1 MTMLLLV
8 NRDRVTDPVREWFS
22 LYLLPANSVPLGA
35 FSKEQ
40 FIASI
45 VFQQKSTSTLQLQSH
60 KPRLYPS
67 ISLNSNFNQPSIST
81 IHALSSSNAVATHV
95 VPEH

>member
-1 MTMLLLV
+1 MIILLLV
-8 NRDRVTDPVREWFS
+8 NRDRETDPVREWYS

-45 VFQQKSTSTLQLQSH
+45 VF
-60 KPRLYPS
+60 
-67 ISLNSNFNQPSIST
+67 
-81 IHALSSSNAVATHV
+81 
-95 VPEH
+95 